1 MIVAHAAA
9 VLERLEA
16 ALGRVPLY
24 DGDVP
29 DLPPYPYVVL
39 WAGSTVRSSDRLT
52 GQHVNAGSGFQTTCV
67 GLSVAQVRAVRERV
81 HTGLLDARL
90 SVPGM
95 EMSRVRHEASPS
107 PYAELEKD
115 PTVFLAADQW
125 STFSVPSY

>member
-9 VLERLEA
+9 VLERLDV
-16 ALGRVPLY
+16 ALGAVPVY

-29 DLPPYPYVVL
+29 NLPPYPYVVL

-52 GQHVNAGSGFQTTCV
+52 GQYVNAGSGFQTTCV

-90 SVPGM
+90 SVPGVQTA
-95 EMSRVRHEASPS
+95 RIKHEASPS
-107 PYAELEKD
+107 PYAELERD
-115 PTVFLAADQW
+115 PTVFLAVDQW
-125 STFSVPSY
+125 STFSVPAY